1 MDTDEEVSYDKRRF
15 SGEPEGTSSTQRKF
29 NPLVA
34 VIVIVLVFIVV
45 ASIKSFKD
53 NADGEQPS
61 APAVTTTVVY
71 QAPSVQQPHANHCYW
86 IPAQPEQ
93 RDRYGFI
100 IAGSGRA
107 AQYVCNG

>member
-1 MDTDEEVSYDKRRF
+1 MDTDEEVPYDKRRF
-15 SGEPEGTSSTQRKF
+15 SGQPGVTPSTQGKF

-45 ASIKSFKD
+45 ASIKSFG

-71 QAPSVQQPHANHCYW
+71 QAPAVQQPHASHCYW
-86 IPAQPEQ
+86 IPAQPAQ